1 MHELSVTQGMLEIV
15 LRHAQQ
21 AEAQRITHINLVIG
35 DLSSIVD
42 DSVQFYFDF
51 ISQDT
56 IAEGAQLVFQRLP
69 ATFEGRGGRRKRVAG
84 GEHRGGVTKSFR
96 DMSAE
101 KAPAPFRRRGLL
113 TFTQELNSVPEGTSQ
128 FQPEISN
135 LRLKA

>member
-21 AEAQRITHINLVIG
+21 AGAERITQIHLVIG

-56 IAEGAQLVFQRLP
+56 IAEGAQLVFQRTP
-69 ATFEGRGGRRKRVAG
+69 ATFRCWDCGNTFTPNERDFTCPQCGGMRVEVVAG
-84 GEHRGGVTKSFR
+84 NEFR
-96 DMSAE
+96 VESIE
-101 KAPAPFRRRGLL
+101 V
-113 TFTQELNSVPEGTSQ
+113 E
-128 FQPEISN
+128 
-135 LRLKA
+135 

>member
-21 AEAQRITHINLVIG
+21 ARAQRVTQIHLVIG

-56 IAEGAQLVFQRLP
+56 IAEGAQLVFQRTP
-69 ATFEGRGGRRKRVAG
+69 ATFRCRDCGNIFTSNERDFTCPHCGQMTVDVVAG
-84 GEHRGGVTKSFR
+84 NEFR
-96 DMSAE
+96 VESIE
-101 KAPAPFRRRGLL
+101 V
-113 TFTQELNSVPEGTSQ
+113 E
-128 FQPEISN
+128 
-135 LRLKA
+135 